1 MKIKKLFV
9 LILCV
14 LCIVL
19 FCACNKT
26 GQYLIFGTFVDIEL
40 SGSDA
45 SKKLVEIEK
54 RLIKIENLMS
64 ATKDGS
70 DVYKINAALKDT
82 PVSVSRETM
91 QVLICAKEVYTASG
105 GAFDPTVYPLS
116 RLWKFSADTYVGV
129 PTTPPCDEEIL
140 DALSLVGMDKL
151 LLNEENLTVTKKL
164 DGLKI
169 DLGGLAKGYAAGEA
183 LSIADGMKGIINVGG
198 NIVAA
203 GQDISVGIQN
213 PRGDGY
219 IGKFTLNSKM
229 SVSTSGDYE
238 RRYVYDGINYH
249 HIISPFT
256 GYPTGVKDDTNLISV
271 TVVSDNYTLCDAVTT
286 AVMVLGKE
294 KGIELIEK
302 LNLKGVL
309 IDSDLTVTV
318 VGDIDFVEKK

>member
-40 SGSDA
+40 SGSNA

-70 DVYKINAALKDT
+70 DVAKINAALKDT

-129 PTTPPCDEEIL
+129 PTTLPDDEEIL

-151 LLNEENLTVTKKL
+151 LLDEENLTVTKKA

-183 LSIADGMKGIINVGG
+183 LSIADGMQGIINVGG
-198 NIVAA
+198 NIVAV
-203 GQDISVGIQN
+203 GRDISVGIQN

-219 IGKFTLNSKM
+219 IGKFTLNSKT

-256 GYPTGVKDDTNLISV
+256 GYPTGVKDDANLISV

-318 VGDIDFVEKK
+318 VGDIGFVRK

>member
-40 SGSDA
+40 SGSNA

-70 DVYKINAALKDT
+70 DVAKINAALKDT

-129 PTTPPCDEEIL
+129 PTTLPDDEEIL

-151 LLNEENLTVTKKL
+151 LLDEENLTVTKKA

-183 LSIADGMKGIINVGG
+183 LSIADGMQGIINVGG
-198 NIVAA
+198 NIVAV
-203 GQDISVGIQN
+203 GRDISVGIQN

-219 IGKFTLNSKM
+219 IGKFTLNSKT

-238 RRYVYDGINYH
+238 RRYVYDGLNYH

-256 GYPTGVKDDTNLISV
+256 GYPTGVKDDANLISV

-318 VGDIDFVEKK
+318 VGDIGFVRK

>member
-40 SGSDA
+40 SGSNA

-70 DVYKINAALKDT
+70 DVAKINAALKDT

-129 PTTPPCDEEIL
+129 PTTLPDDEEIL

-151 LLNEENLTVTKKL
+151 LLDEENLTVTKKA

-183 LSIADGMKGIINVGG
+183 LSIADGMQGIINVGG
-198 NIVAA
+198 NIVAV
-203 GQDISVGIQN
+203 GRDISVGIQN

-219 IGKFTLNSKM
+219 IGKFTLNSKT

-256 GYPTGVKDDTNLISV
+256 GYPTGVKDDANLISV

-318 VGDIDFVEKK
+318 VGDIDFVRK